1 MYHTTSLCIYLV
13 RKRTI
18 GTIYC
23 ISAYSIAYTKSPSA
37 SNLQDRHA
45 MPSSSAAYTFG
56 TPCAGSLRS
65 SLKRVLVFLCTRASP
80 YVYDQNIVSL
90 REKFCEVNVFFSK
103 ANDLVR
109 KV

>member
-1 MYHTTSLCIYLV
+1 MHLFGSKENDRNHRLY
-13 RKRTI
+13 I
-18 GTIYC
+18 GLFY
-23 ISAYSIAYTKSPSA
+23 IAYTKSPIA

-45 MPSSSAAYTFG
+45 MPCAAYTFG
-56 TPCAGSLRS
+56 TPCAGGLRS
-65 SLKRVLVFLCTRASP
+65 SLNRVLVFLCTRASP

-90 REKFCEVNVFFSK
+90 REKFCEVHVFFSK

>member
-1 MYHTTSLCIYLV
+1 VYHTTSLRIYLV

-18 GTIYC
+18 RTMDC

-37 SNLQDRHA
+37 SNVHDCDG
-45 MPSSSAAYTFG
+45 MPCAACTFG
-56 TPCAGSLRS
+56 TPCAGGLRS
-65 SLKRVLVFLCTRASP
+65 SLNRVFLCTRASP

-90 REKFCEVNVFFSK
+90 REKFCEVHVFFSK